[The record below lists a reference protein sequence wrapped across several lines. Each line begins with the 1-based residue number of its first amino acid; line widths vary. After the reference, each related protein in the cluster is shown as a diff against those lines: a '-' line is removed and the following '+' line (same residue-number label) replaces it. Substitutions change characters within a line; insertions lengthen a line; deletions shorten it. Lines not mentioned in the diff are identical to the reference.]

1 MVKTKFTRNGREV
14 MIWGGALRTFDYGSE
29 EAVQQSNRDGNGGGS
44 EEVVQQS
51 KKGGKGGDGSVSERK
66 RSAKK
71 GGKRDA
77 SVAKTPTIKL
87 ECTVE
92 AQRSFRKMVRTK
104 RTNNTTR
111 ETTITKR
118 RKKLAKEEE
127 EEEEDDTPLT
137 GIFCLKQRQDMKI
150 FEEKEDCF
158 ILDFDPND
166 SFDSEKLSSSENPE
180 SDDDVAIVHEKGQV
194 ACRDY
199 PHPRHL
205 CLKYP
210 FGSTNHQLHCNN
222 CYCYVCDVAAPC
234 PHWTPVAYESHCE
247 ASAER
252 RWNRL
257 RELHRK

>member
-1 MVKTKFTRNGREV
+1 

-29 EAVQQSNRDGNGGGS
+29 EAVQQSNKDGNGGGS

-51 KKGGKGGDGSVSERK
+51 KKGGKGGDGSVSEPK
-66 RSAKK
+66 RSAKN

-77 SVAKTPTIKL
+77 S
-87 ECTVE
+87 

-180 SDDDVAIVHEKGQV
+180 SDDDVAIVHEKGQGFV
-194 ACRDY
+194 I
-199 PHPRHL
+199 
-205 CLKYP
+205 
-210 FGSTNHQLHCNN
+210 
-222 CYCYVCDVAAPC
+222 
-234 PHWTPVAYESHCE
+234 ESGAFRWLVGITHTQGI
-247 ASAER
+247 SA
-252 RWNRL
+252 
-257 RELHRK
+257 

>member
-1 MVKTKFTRNGREV
+1 
-14 MIWGGALRTFDYGSE
+14 
-29 EAVQQSNRDGNGGGS
+29 
-44 EEVVQQS
+44 
-51 KKGGKGGDGSVSERK
+51 
-66 RSAKK
+66 
-71 GGKRDA
+71 
-77 SVAKTPTIKL
+77 
-87 ECTVE
+87 
-92 AQRSFRKMVRTK
+92 MVRIK
-104 RTNNTTR
+104 RTYTTPKT
-111 ETTITKR
+111 TTITKR
-118 RKKLAKEEE
+118 RKKLAK

-150 FEEKEDCF
+150 AEEKEDCF

-222 CYCYVCDVAAPC
+222 VRQICATVMYVMWLRLAHIGRLLLTNRIVK
-234 PHWTPVAYESHCE
+234 HRRKEGGTVYGSFT
-247 ASAER
+247 ASEEECGCSP
-252 RWNRL
+252 L
-257 RELHRK
+257 

>member
-29 EAVQQSNRDGNGGGS
+29 EAVQQSNRDENGGGS
-44 EEVVQQS
+44 EEVVQHS
-51 KKGGKGGDGSVSERK
+51 KKGGKG
-66 RSAKK
+66 
-71 GGKRDA
+71 
-77 SVAKTPTIKL
+77 
-87 ECTVE
+87 VE

-234 PHWTPVAYESHCE
+234 PHWTPIAYESHCE